1 MTTATLAQLIYITAR
16 VLHFLILASIII
28 SFLPN
33 IDRSHPIVRF
43 IEQVTE
49 PMFAPFRQ
57 ILPSGRMGLD
67 FSPLFAAFS
76 IDILSRILISILI
89 R

>member
-1 MTTATLAQLIYITAR
+1 MSTVTLAHFILIAAR
-16 VLHFLILASIII
+16 VLHFMILASIVI

-33 IDRSHPIVRF
+33 IDRGHPIVRF
-43 IEQVTE
+43 IDQVTE
-49 PMFAPFRQ
+49 PLFAPFRQ

-76 IDILSRILISILI
+76 IDILARVLVSLLVG
-89 R
+89 

>member
-1 MTTATLAQLIYITAR
+1 MSTVTLANFILIAAR
-16 VLHFLILASIII
+16 VLHFMILASIVI

-49 PMFAPFRQ
+49 PLFAPFRQ
-57 ILPSGRMGLD
+57 ILPNSRMGLD
-67 FSPLFAAFS
+67 FSPLLAAFS
-76 IDILSRILISILI
+76 IDILARVLVSVLVG
-89 R
+89 

>member
-1 MTTATLAQLIYITAR
+1 MTTSY
-16 VLHFLILASIII
+16 VLHFMILASIVI

-57 ILPSGRMGLD
+57 ILPGGRTGID
-67 FSPLFAAFS
+67 FSPFLAAFS
-76 IDILSRILISILI
+76 INIIARVLVGILMG
-89 R
+89 

>member
-1 MTTATLAQLIYITAR
+1 MTTDVLVQIISTVAR
-16 VLHFLILASIII
+16 VLHFLILASIVI

-49 PMFAPFRQ
+49 PLFAPFRQ

-76 IDILSRILISILI
+76 IDIIARVLVGILA

>member
-1 MTTATLAQLIYITAR
+1 MTTDVLVQIISTVAR
-16 VLHFLILASIII
+16 VLHFLILASVVI

-49 PMFAPFRQ
+49 PLFAPFRQ

-67 FSPLFAAFS
+67 FSPLFALFS
-76 IDILSRILISILI
+76 IEIIARVLVGILAR
-89 R
+89 

>member
-1 MTTATLAQLIYITAR
+1 MIAAR
-16 VLHFLILASIII
+16 VLHFMILASIVM
-28 SFLPN
+28 SFLPR

-49 PMFAPFRQ
+49 PLFAPFRS

-67 FSPLFAAFS
+67 FSPLFAMFS
-76 IDILSRILISILI
+76 IDILSRSLVRVLVG
-89 R
+89 

>member
-1 MTTATLAQLIYITAR
+1 MTTVTLAQLILIAAR
-16 VLHFLILASIII
+16 VLHFLILASIVI

-49 PMFAPFRQ
+49 PLFAPFRQ
-57 ILPSGRMGLD
+57 ILPTGRMGLD

-76 IDILSRILISILI
+76 IDILARVLVNILI

>member
-1 MTTATLAQLIYITAR
+1 MTTVALAQIILIVAR
-16 VLHFLILASIII
+16 VLHFLILASIVI

-49 PMFAPFRQ
+49 PLFAPFRQ

-76 IDILSRILISILI
+76 IDIIARVLVGILA

>member
-1 MTTATLAQLIYITAR
+1 MLANFILIAAR
-16 VLHFLILASIII
+16 VLHFMIIASIVI

-43 IEQVTE
+43 IEQVTD
-49 PMFAPFRQ
+49 PLFAPFRQ

-67 FSPLFAAFS
+67 FSPLLAAFS
-76 IDILSRILISILI
+76 IDILTRVLVRVLAG
-89 R
+89 